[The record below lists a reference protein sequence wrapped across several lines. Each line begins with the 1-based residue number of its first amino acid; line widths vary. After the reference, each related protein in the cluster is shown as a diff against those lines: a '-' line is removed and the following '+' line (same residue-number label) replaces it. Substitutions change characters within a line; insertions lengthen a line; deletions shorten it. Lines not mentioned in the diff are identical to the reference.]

1 MKKFMKF
8 CFILA
13 MVLIIVG
20 GALTM
25 LGKKEGGR
33 ENMKD
38 LLTEYGGSWVNF
50 GLGKID
56 LETDFGFTGYDLD
69 ESSMF
74 DSYHTIWEGN
84 FDKQMI
90 WQGNITELTLEVGG
104 SMVELKESGDGNI
117 YIEGLNV
124 GKLQAYVEAY
134 LPEGGMLYVKS
145 VRPANLVDEIKN
157 SHITLYLPEDCS
169 LDQLNVSLGAGQLQ
183 LEDMTVESMEVSIG
197 AGQLLMENMVISSL
211 EVSLGAGELC
221 ADAVEVQ
228 TLTASIGAGNME
240 FDGAINES
248 AEISCSMGNVTME
261 LEGDKKDFNYQLSC
275 VAGNMDIDGET
286 FAGAVMERTI
296 DNGADKSMDI
306 DCSMGNVEV
315 DF

>member
-20 GALTM
+20 GALYM
-25 LGKKEGGR
+25 LGRKEGGR
-33 ENMKD
+33 ETMD
-38 LLTEYGGSWVNF
+38 ELLSDIGGGWVNF
-50 GLGKID
+50 DLGNID
-56 LETDFGFTGYDLD
+56 RLTDFGEYNLD

-74 DSYHTIWEGN
+74 DKNHTIWQGDVE
-84 FDKQMI
+84 KQMI
-90 WQGNITELTLEVGG
+90 CQGDITELTLEVGG

-117 YIEGLNV
+117 YIEGRSI
-124 GKLQAYVEAY
+124 GKMQVYVEEH
-134 LPEGGMLYVKS
+134 LPEGSMLYVKS
-145 VRPANLVDEIKN
+145 VRPANLVDEIKD
-157 SHITLYLPEDCS
+157 SRITLYLPKDYS
-169 LDQLNVSLGAGQLQ
+169 LHLVDVSLGAGQLQ
-183 LEDMTVESMEVSIG
+183 LEDLTVENMEVSIG
-197 AGQLLMENMVISSL
+197 AGQLLMEDMVIGCL
-211 EVSLGAGELC
+211 DVSLGAGELC

-228 TLTASIGAGNME
+228 TLTASIDAGNME

-248 AEISCSMGNVTME
+248 AEISCSMGNVSME

-275 VAGNMDIDGET
+275 VAGSMDIDGEI